1 MQVNVKEK
9 YNEKFTIRKSSDD
22 CWHCL
27 LYRRSQLPQRG
38 NIPGINITISPAPE
52 SETIPDKAGKYL
64 WARIGV
70 GFRVSDEL
78 HQKIKEAM
86 FEDGPERVLELL
98 DQAECSQDGDSYF
111 PMDCRD
117 NPNADWEFDF

>member
-1 MQVNVKEK
+1 MK
-9 YNEKFTIRKSSDD
+9 YAVYKDNQIVGYIGLTTEQKDA
-22 CWHCL
+22 L
-27 LYRRSQLPQRG
+27 N

-70 GFRVSDEL
+70 GFHVSDEL
-78 HQKIKEAM
+78 HQIIKEAM